1 MMASSLDGVIPGR
14 ASTRWRCTSGGAE
27 ATTTASASPSRSPSN
42 SRGTSISATAAP
54 EALARFGPA
63 LSLPRG
69 LLKWALWSAAG
80 ALLLLAVSVPQG
92 PAVKV
97 EGRQPGADVI
107 LCVDVSSSML
117 AMDIQPN
124 RLEALKAALTG
135 LLDQLQGD
143 RVGIVAF
150 AGDPVVACPLTT
162 DLDTA
167 ALFLQKLDIDSVPRD
182 GTGLGPAL
190 QSALDD
196 FKSDGSRG
204 KLILLAYLTP
214 SSLLFIPL
222 SVLVAQLHLGNSL
235 HGLVIVYMT
244 FATPFSTWLLMGYF
258 KGIPP
263 DLEEQ
268 AMVDGTSQLGAL
280 FRILLP
286 LSLPGLAAVAIFT
299 FTAAWNELLFALIF
313 ITSEEKRTVP
323 LGLQYL
329 MTGDVLLWGPIMA
342 GATLAAL
349 PVMLLYFIAQ
359 RFMVRGV
366 TAGSVKG

>member
-1 MMASSLDGVIPGR
+1 MQGLPRYGP
-14 ASTRWRCTSGGAE
+14 
-27 ATTTASASPSRSPSN
+27 TTAFPSGPASPASDEIRSGARWYQQPRLRKAGSLIGIYLIMILVAAIVIFPVYWMFTISLKLPKEIYRMPSLVPDNPTWANYRTLIEKKDFLTNIRN
-42 SRGTSISATAAP
+42 SI
-54 EALARFGPA
+54 
-63 LSLPRG
+63 
-69 LLKWALWSAAG
+69 
-80 ALLLLAVSVPQG
+80 
-92 PAVKV
+92 
-97 EGRQPGADVI
+97 I
-107 LCVDVSSSML
+107 VSSSVTVVSL
-117 AMDIQPN
+117 LISSF
-124 RLEALKAALTG
+124 AAYSIVRFRYRFRG
-135 LLDQLQGD
+135 L
-143 RVGIVAF
+143 VGRI
-150 AGDPVVACPLTT
+150 
-162 DLDTA
+162 
-167 ALFLQKLDIDSVPRD
+167 
-182 GTGLGPAL
+182 
-190 QSALDD
+190 
-196 FKSDGSRG
+196 
-204 KLILLAYLTP
+204 ILLTYLTP
-214 SSLLFIPL
+214 GSLLFIPL
-222 SVLVAQLHLGNSL
+222 SIIVAKLHLGNSL
-235 HGLVIVYMT
+235 FGLVVLYLT
-244 FATPFSTWLLMGYF
+244 FSIPLSTWLLSGYF
-258 KGIPP
+258 RSVPA